1 MDSDTSSTSSEV
13 KLRFDGDKKTEN
25 LKPTE
30 STDLYLNLLA
40 NPDKL
45 KPEAQV
51 TLGDLNPIPEDSTS
65 KVEETPRD
73 DSSSSDS
80 DSESRSSSSSERP
93 AIKPLNV
100 TGHNKPSTPNNPFTE
115 SMVEP
120 KKELSEKEI
129 KLKKID
135 YLRKLS
141 ELKAKGFELSKEY
154 DFNSSLEEMEYE
166 YELLKSYVDKTNG
179 IKLYKNLLINGVALV
194 EFFNDKYD
202 PFDFQLQGWSE
213 HMSVEVDSYD
223 EVMEELYE
231 KYRGTGR
238 SMPPEIKLLFLVVAS
253 GAAFHYSKSTLGKAA
268 GLGKPGMVAGM
279 FNKPKEQSRFMTQ
292 QEIHLQNLRNQRM
305 QQQQPP
311 IQSIQPPKPF
321 QAGVSQPPKVE
332 ISGDA
337 NSILQR
343 MNLNRGNNRMV
354 TETTIDSSDLNTTER
369 RRRGRKPKSV
379 IQINT

>member
-13 KLRFDGDKKTEN
+13 KLRFDGDKKTDT

-51 TLGDLNPIPEDSTS
+51 TLGDLNPIQEDSTS
-65 KVEETPRD
+65 KVDETPRKKQD
-73 DSSSSDS
+73 TDTESSSST
-80 DSESRSSSSSERP
+80 SSSEDSTDK
-93 AIKPLNV
+93 KPLPPL
-100 TGHNKPSTPNNPFTE
+100 GGSTKPNNPFTE
-115 SMVEP
+115 SAMEVP
-120 KKELSEKEI
+120 KKELSEKEL

-141 ELKAKGFELSKEY
+141 ELKSKGYELSKDY
-154 DFNSSLEEMEYE
+154 DFNSSLDEMEYE
-166 YELLKSYVDKTNG
+166 YELLKSYVDKSNG
-179 IKLYKNLLINGVALV
+179 VKMYKNLLVNGIALV

-202 PFDFQLQGWSE
+202 PFEFQLQGWSE

-238 SMPPEIKLLFLVVAS
+238 NMPPEVKLLFMVVAS
-253 GAAFHYSKSTLGKAA
+253 GAAFHYSKSTLGKVA
-268 GLGKPGMVAGM
+268 GLNKPGMVAGM
-279 FNKPKEQSRFMTQ
+279 FNKPKEQSRFMTP
-292 QEIHLQNLRNQRM
+292 QEIHLQKLKSQQR
-305 QQQQPP
+305 QQNVM
-311 IQSIQPPKPF
+311 PPKPF
-321 QAGVSQPPKVE
+321 HAGTSEPPKVT
-332 ISGDA
+332 ISNDV

-343 MNLNRGNNRMV
+343 MNNNNRMV
-354 TETTIDSSDLNTTER
+354 TETTIDSSDMNTTER